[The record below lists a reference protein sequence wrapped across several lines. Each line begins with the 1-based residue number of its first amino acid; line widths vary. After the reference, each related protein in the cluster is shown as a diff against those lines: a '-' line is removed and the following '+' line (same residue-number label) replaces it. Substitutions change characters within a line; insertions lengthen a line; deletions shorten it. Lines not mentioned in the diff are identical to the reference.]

1 MSNLARRRPAQEGL
15 SSMQLQ
21 PPGASAASPQDS
33 EAAIRLTVTRLAR
46 PNRAGDDV
54 IERAAI
60 LAEGSECE
68 AVESWIL
75 ARGGRAEMAA
85 VSTGGGLWG
94 DRGSGR
100 IGGSAAPAA
109 RYVLPA
115 DALQH

>member
-1 MSNLARRRPAQEGL
+1 
-15 SSMQLQ
+15 
-21 PPGASAASPQDS
+21 
-33 EAAIRLTVTRLAR
+33 
-46 PNRAGDDV
+46 
-54 IERAAI
+54 
-60 LAEGSECE
+60 
-68 AVESWIL
+68 
-75 ARGGRAEMAA
+75 MAA

>member
-1 MSNLARRRPAQEGL
+1 MTETGG
-15 SSMQLQ
+15 SMDD
-21 PPGASAASPQDS
+21 SAIQA
-33 EAAIRLTVTRLAR
+33 LVTRLAR
-46 PNRAGDDV
+46 RGRGGTLV